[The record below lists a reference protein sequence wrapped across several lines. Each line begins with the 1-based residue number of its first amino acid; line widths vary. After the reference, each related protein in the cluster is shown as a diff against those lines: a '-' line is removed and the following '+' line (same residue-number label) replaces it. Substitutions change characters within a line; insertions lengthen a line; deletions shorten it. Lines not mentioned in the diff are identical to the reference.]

1 MTRFVFICLVSL
13 SAVVVGSP
21 ARALDI
27 AAAPGPKAPVAA
39 PVKRK
44 KPFMFIMG
52 DSNIWGHLGR
62 QMQPSFEKLGYRVYR
77 RGKPYSGLARP
88 DFFDWIDKS
97 PFLIRSLAPEVV
109 VIMLGG
115 NDAQVLSPLRGSDA
129 ASIPWEDAAAWVAEY
144 ERRVE
149 RLVGVLASGGAT
161 VYFLSPTNRKPIY
174 ARQAM
179 HRIIGAQRRAVERT
193 GLAVYVDTY
202 VLTSHPDGEYIA
214 AGEQNGR
221 SIPYRYLDG
230 IHLTPQG
237 SIALRERL
245 LPVITTCQPPLLS
258 ILVEV
263 EDVEVEDVERSQVDA
278 ATDHAP

>member
-1 MTRFVFICLVSL
+1 MSRLTRYAFASLVTL
-13 SAVVVGSP
+13 SIAGPSSP
-21 ARALDI
+21 AHALDVTV
-27 AAAPGPKAPVAA
+27 ASGPKAPAAA

-77 RGKPYSGLARP
+77 RGKPYSGLSRP

-97 PFLIRSLAPEVV
+97 PFLIRSLSPEVV

-129 ASIPWEDAAAWVAEY
+129 APIPWEDEAAWVAEY

-179 HRIIGAQRRAVERT
+179 HRIIAAQRRAVERT

-214 AGEQNGR
+214 AGEYKGR
-221 SIPYRYLDG
+221 PVPYRYNDG
-230 IHLTPQG
+230 IHLSPPG
-237 SIALRERL
+237 AIALRERL
-245 LPVITTCQPPLLS
+245 LPIITACRPPLLS
-258 ILVEV
+258 VPVEEADIV
-263 EDVEVEDVERSQVDA
+263 EPVESELR
-278 ATDHAP
+278 

>member
-1 MTRFVFICLVSL
+1 MSRRSRFTLLCLLAL
-13 SAVVVGSP
+13 SAVAKGPP
-21 ARALDI
+21 AYALDVAV
-27 AAAPGPKAPVAA
+27 AAGPKAPAPA

-77 RGKPYSGLARP
+77 RGKPYSGLSRP

-97 PFLIRSLAPEVV
+97 PFLIRSLTPEVV

-129 ASIPWEDAAAWVAEY
+129 APIPWEDEAAWVAEY

-202 VLTSHPDGEYIA
+202 VLTSHPNGEYIA
-214 AGEQNGR
+214 AGEYKGHPV
-221 SIPYRYLDG
+221 PYRYNDG
-230 IHLTPQG
+230 IHLSPPG
-237 SIALRERL
+237 AIALRERL
-245 LPVITTCQPPLLS
+245 LPLITTCRPPLLS
-258 ILVEV
+258 LPIEGDGDE
-263 EDVEVEDVERSQVDA
+263 EDIEKSVG
-278 ATDHAP
+278 TDSL